1 MDPNAQLTLSG
12 PYFIGT
18 ILVWALF
25 GSLTIQLYDYH
36 TAARLPDKKW
46 LQILVYAVFVVE
58 LLQTIFITH
67 ASWTTLIVNHGS
79 IDSLVTN
86 TPWSSVTIS
95 LLNGIVG
102 AAVQCFFAWR
112 IWMLSNS
119 LTGRT
124 AAVVII
130 AVALMQ
136 CSAATAV
143 TVEYILSGENYDS
156 LRLPRISRA
165 IQTWIAG
172 NFVCDTLITISM
184 VIILVQAQRNS
195 RFKNTETVLNRLII
209 NTIETGAITAGLALI
224 QLVLFLSFP
233 SAYYDIALEFVS
245 GRMYSNV
252 LIATLNGRQRSRAA
266 LQNGT
271 NNFGTVCPDP

>member
-1 MDPNAQLTLSG
+1 M
-12 PYFIGT
+12 I
-18 ILVWALF
+18 
-25 GSLTIQLYDYH
+25 
-36 TAARLPDKKW
+36 
-46 LQILVYAVFVVE
+46 VV
-58 LLQTIFITH
+58 
-67 ASWTTLIVNHGS
+67 
-79 IDSLVTN
+79 DSL
-86 TPWSSVTIS
+86 PIRGS
-95 LLNGIVG
+95 
-102 AAVQCFFAWR
+102 
-112 IWMLSNS
+112 
-119 LTGRT
+119 
-124 AAVVII
+124 
-130 AVALMQ
+130 
-136 CSAATAV
+136 
-143 TVEYILSGENYDS
+143 
-156 LRLPRISRA
+156 
-165 IQTWIAG
+165 TWIAG

-271 NNFGTVCPDP
+271 NNFGTVCPDPDTEMNSFSGQPDSSSNLNARNPAHRQGLFRGEDFGDLNSCLSTRARHRWMVSCKECMQHPEESHFPGECGFSGFSDFTNHPDSQSVDQPD